1 MQSAAKSAPET
12 DLHESGS
19 GAWHIPPLMGGLRI
33 QRLRSDI
40 KPIISVVPIV
50 HVRNG
55 DELLDKVLILPGA
68 AALELNDQSF

>member
-1 MQSAAKSAPET
+1 
-12 DLHESGS
+12 
-19 GAWHIPPLMGGLRI
+19 LRI

-50 HVRNG
+50 HVGNG